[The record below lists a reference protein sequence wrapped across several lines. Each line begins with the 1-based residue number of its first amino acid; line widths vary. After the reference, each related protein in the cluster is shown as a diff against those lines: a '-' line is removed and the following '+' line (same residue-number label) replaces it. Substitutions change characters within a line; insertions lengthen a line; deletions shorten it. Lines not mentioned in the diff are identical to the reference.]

1 MEEKNEPIQPNP
13 KPIRLFFFWTGIIA
27 TVAYRI
33 IIVLN
38 IYSAL
43 WVKIAWYIGTI
54 GFVLYFWH
62 RYDIAK
68 KRAELIKDNN
78 LIEAIKSCQIEPVKK
93 QALHY
98 LVETSLTSKSKWNSG
113 LIFILSLAA
122 LILGIIL
129 DIYPL
134 FIK

>member
-1 MEEKNEPIQPNP
+1 MDTEKEPIQPNP
-13 KPIRLFFFWTGIIA
+13 KPIRLFFFWAGIIA

-33 IIVLN
+33 IIILN

-54 GFVLYFWH
+54 GFVFYFWH
-62 RYDIAK
+62 RYDVAK
-68 KRAELIKDNN
+68 KRAELIKNNN
-78 LIEAIKSCQIEPVKK
+78 LIQTVKSCEMESVKK
-93 QALHY
+93 QALYY

-113 LIFILSLAA
+113 LIFVLSLVA

-129 DIYPL
+129 DVYPL
-134 FIK
+134 FF